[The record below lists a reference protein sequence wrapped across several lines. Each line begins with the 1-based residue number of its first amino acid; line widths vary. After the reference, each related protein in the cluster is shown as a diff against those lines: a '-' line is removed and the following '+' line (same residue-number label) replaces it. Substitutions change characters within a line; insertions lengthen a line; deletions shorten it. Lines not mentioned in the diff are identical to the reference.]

1 MCAPAQVALP
11 YMQSK
16 LENMYNR
23 HRRQARAPSAL
34 RVMQRPHDI
43 EPAADQVQS
52 LMIVVA
58 TEVFAMPVHVGVQTH
73 PQVCFD

>member
-1 MCAPAQVALP
+1 
-11 YMQSK
+11 MQSK

-34 RVMQRPHDI
+34 RVMQRPHDA

-52 LMIVVA
+52 LMIAVA
-58 TEVFAMPVHVGVQTH
+58 TGAFAMSVYMGVQTH
-73 PQVCFD
+73 KCVLTVLSHILWL